1 MLVSWPLSVIW
12 QWQKFCCN
20 YFDFKPQD
28 DWTINNPWSSSK
40 RNDVG
45 DVVWISELELNSLA
59 YCSVL
64 SLVEDSTERTN
75 ELMETVSLNTVPDRT
90 SKIWRYA
97 SYFWLC
103 SLCLENVLK
112 LRLSFLL
119 YITRGWRQYKMVTFS
134 IFYHVCFF
142 GKSTYNHQYYLHW
155 QEFHRQGDSNTID
168 QHKLPVPVTA
178 RFLRFNPTQRH
189 AWNCLRVE
197 VYGTER
203 ELLPLLTYLISGSH
217 AKVWISI
224 FCMRCGNVL
233 RNVFETSNRRETVV

>member
-1 MLVSWPLSVIW
+1 MMSVTL
-12 QWQKFCCN
+12 FGYPN
-20 YFDFKPQD
+20 F
-28 DWTINNPWSSSK
+28 TS
-40 RNDVG
+40 
-45 DVVWISELELNSLA
+45 ELNSLA

-75 ELMETVSLNTVPDRT
+75 QLMETVSLNTVPDRT
-90 SKIWRYA
+90 SKLWRYA
-97 SYFWLC
+97 SYFRLC

-112 LRLSFLL
+112 LRLWFFT
-119 YITRGWRQYKMVTFS
+119 YHTRLKAVQNGYLQY
-134 IFYHVCFF
+134 FYHICFF
-142 GKSTYNHQYYLHW
+142 GKSAYNHQSSLHW

-217 AKVWISI
+217 AKVWIVIVMFS
-224 FCMRCGNVL
+224 
-233 RNVFETSNRRETVV
+233 ETSSKLPIEEKQKHGY

>member
-1 MLVSWPLSVIW
+1 MKL
-12 QWQKFCCN
+12 
-20 YFDFKPQD
+20 
-28 DWTINNPWSSSK
+28 
-40 RNDVG
+40 R
-45 DVVWISELELNSLA
+45 VVFSTLFSLFGK
-59 YCSVL
+59 CFETP
-64 SLVEDSTERTN
+64 SLV
-75 ELMETVSLNTVPDRT
+75 
-90 SKIWRYA
+90 
-97 SYFWLC
+97 F
-103 SLCLENVLK
+103 
-112 LRLSFLL
+112 L

-142 GKSTYNHQYYLHW
+142 GKSAYNHQYSLHW

-203 ELLPLLTYLISGSH
+203 ELLPLLTYFISGSH

-224 FCMRCGNVL
+224 FFMRFGNIL
-233 RNVFETSNRRETVV
+233 RNVFETSNWRETEA